1 MAGDTDTSSH
11 MGAHMAH
18 GDDEVP
24 ASPYDE
30 DALDTDGALQ
40 DEDEP
45 VDGDAYAA
53 TDEGP
58 SEASY
63 VRDVPPR
70 PTPRGRTQAPY
81 QRPSAPRHTMPPVND
96 LAEDDAEAQTSYT
109 HDSSYANT
117 SFNPI
122 ASIDYRRTQQSLTK
136 AKQDLK
142 YGQYLEVPKGRRDIF
157 TGKERS
163 RRIRSVVS
171 LVVVVAILGLVAYLI
186 WRLFGMIF

>member
-30 DALDTDGALQ
+30 DAPDTDDALK
-40 DEDEP
+40 DEDSF
-45 VDGDAYAA
+45 D
-53 TDEGP
+53 
-58 SEASY
+58 ASY

-109 HDSSYANT
+109 HDSSYANA

-122 ASIDYRRTQQSLTK
+122 ASIDYRRTQQSLSK
-136 AKQDLK
+136 A
-142 YGQYLEVPKGRRDIF
+142 
-157 TGKERS
+157 
-163 RRIRSVVS
+163 
-171 LVVVVAILGLVAYLI
+171 
-186 WRLFGMIF
+186 